1 MPGADKKR
9 GNEQMT
15 CEAEGGLRE
24 ARLAG
29 FVDRVAPVQGS
40 AQFVETIM
48 LLHGTGGDAHGLR
61 P

>member
-1 MPGADKKR
+1 
-9 GNEQMT
+9 MT
-15 CEAEGGLRE
+15 CEAEEGLRV

-40 AQFVETIM
+40 AQFVETMM
-48 LLHGTGGDAHGLR
+48 LLHGTGGDAHDLR